1 MKISHICL
9 CGPYTDGWNY
19 QENLITKYQV
29 KNGYDVSIIA
39 SQYEWG
45 NEGKIIKNEST
56 EYVNNDN
63 CKVYR
68 LKIKEQK
75 DINYKFKHFFNIYE
89 TLEKISPDI
98 LFIHNVQFLDIKKI
112 VKYAKKHSVK
122 IFIDNHADF
131 SNSGKNILSK
141 YILHGIIWKHM
152 AKIIEPYTTKFY
164 GVLPARVDFLK
175 NIYKLPPEKCELLVM
190 GADDELIEK
199 YSDKDTRKK
208 ERENLKLYK
217 DDFVIVTGGKIDKAK
232 LQTLLLMEAV
242 KSIENQKIKLLI
254 FGSVEEEIKTKF
266 NSLCDGKKIQYLGWA
281 NEEQSYKY
289 FSIADLVVFPGRHS
303 VYWEQ
308 VVAMGIPMLCKHWA
322 GTQHIDIGGNVR
334 FLKED
339 SVKEIKKYFEDIFFN
354 KKVYKDMRY
363 NAAKEEKCKFLYS
376 EIAEKSISEDKK

>member
-308 VVAMGIPMLCKHWA
+308 VVAMGIPMLCKHWT
-322 GTQHIDIGGNVR
+322 GTQHIDIGGNVK
-334 FLKED
+334 FLKRD
-339 SVKEIKKYFEDIFFN
+339 SAEEIQKFVEDIVFDDEKYEN
-354 KKVYKDMRY
+354 LKN
-363 NAAKEEKCKFLYS
+363 NAAKEKRKQFKYKKT
-376 EIAEKSISEDKK
+376 ASI

>member
-75 DINYKFKHFFNIYE
+75 DINYKFKHFFNIHE

-308 VVAMGIPMLCKHWA
+308 VVAMGIPMLCKYWT

-334 FLKED
+334 FLKRD
-339 SVKEIKKYFEDIFFN
+339 SAEEIQKFVDDIVFDDEKYEN
-354 KKVYKDMRY
+354 LKN
-363 NAAKEEKCKFLYS
+363 NAAKEKRKQFLYS
-376 EIAEKSISEDKK
+376 EIAEKSIN